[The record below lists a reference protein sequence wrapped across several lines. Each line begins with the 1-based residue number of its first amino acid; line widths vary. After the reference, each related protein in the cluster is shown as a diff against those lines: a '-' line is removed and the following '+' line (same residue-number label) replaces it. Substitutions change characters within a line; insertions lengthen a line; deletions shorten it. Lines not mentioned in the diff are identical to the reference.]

1 MTDYFGVRLGDD
13 ELKKISVLGLA
24 HVGDGVYELLVRTR
38 LCTHGGQTSQGMH
51 KKAVALVC
59 ASAQAAAFKKI
70 SSMLTEEESAVFRRG
85 RNAKVNSVPKN
96 AVMADYHAA
105 TGLEAL
111 FGWLWLRGSTERIN
125 TLFNTIMED

>member
-1 MTDYFGVRLGDD
+1 MTDYFGVRLCDD

-51 KKAVALVC
+51 KKAVSLVC
-59 ASAQAAAFKKI
+59 ASAQADAVKKI
-70 SSMLTEEESAVFRRG
+70 APMLTDEENAVFRRG

-96 AVMADYHAA
+96 AVISDYHAA

-111 FGWLWLRGSTERIN
+111 FGWLWLRGQTERIN
-125 TLFNTIMED
+125 ALFNIIMED